1 MLMFG
6 EYQSIMIFFKGQS
19 KWHITKKKL
28 NFGMCLLLINIEL
41 QEGMVIKGI

>member
-1 MLMFG
+1 MT
-6 EYQSIMIFFKGQS
+6 YYK
-19 KWHITKKKL
+19 KKKL